1 MEIKMRALSLS
12 MILAFT
18 LILSGASVAGS
29 SDTAAP
35 HAGLFQ
41 VAISN

>member
-1 MEIKMRALSLS
+1 MEIEMRALSL

-18 LILSGASVAGS
+18 LLLSGASVAGS
-29 SDTAAP
+29 SDNAVP

-41 VAISN
+41 VALSN